1 MVILIYTTT
10 QQQQQHKPP
19 LTQTMYLWVAH
30 VDPVEYLVR
39 VCTLAPAQLVRGRH
53 SGHGYQRLEQNA
65 HTVVDGVRGTHCR
78 VAAVHTQSQGPR
90 LQHHRVPLVGA
101 QRDLDAQREALHDR
115 VTGHEIQGTLR
126 VFHYFGIVIDGDVEL
141 EGGEEVGLEM

>member
-1 MVILIYTTT
+1 MTDVNDNAVPRLYIKPETTNQFCMSSTPSSNIQQETQSPPPQMVILIFCTTK
-10 QQQQQHKPP
+10 QHKLP

-65 HTVVDGVRGTHCR
+65 HTIVDGVRGTHCR
-78 VAAVHTQSQGPR
+78 VAAVHT
-90 LQHHRVPLVGA
+90 
-101 QRDLDAQREALHDR
+101 
-115 VTGHEIQGTLR
+115 
-126 VFHYFGIVIDGDVEL
+126 
-141 EGGEEVGLEM
+141 